1 MSQASGTVPLPD
13 DDASGAIVSLY
24 QTQRKIYPRSVTGW
38 FVRWRWALVFA
49 TQFLYYGLPW
59 LQWNDRQAVLFD
71 LANRRFYI

>member
-1 MSQASGTVPLPD
+1 MNQAARVNAPPD

-49 TQFLYYGLPW
+49 TQLLY
-59 LQWNDRQAVLFD
+59 
-71 LANRRFYI
+71 